1 MKYQFF
7 KKFLSAALSAAML
20 LTVTPSMLAG
30 AEDAEPGSV
39 YNLKWPD
46 AGLTQ
51 WGGQGTVPD
60 WALNATPEEQEA
72 TIKAIQKEYEDQK
85 AAGYDL
91 GIIEHPE
98 FDGNGFN
105 TWADMVNV
113 QFVGGDNQG
122 NPWGQSN
129 RDWAI
134 IIAPFPGMAFSV
146 KGHVVK
152 TFTNPKT
159 AISNAFEWTNPENG
173 ETLFWQMFDDGE
185 YFIAADGTGGVNNGW
200 GFAPGS
206 QLKGS
211 VVDAMV
217 YAYADKAYN
226 DVPIGLTKQDGQ
238 VDDATGIVYQE
249 FFGPYST
256 GKTQQTDR
264 QDTAYGSYG
273 ISYLVGKSLDAEE
286 AFIVTDKIMTAW
298 ADTWGNPTAT
308 NPDRFS
314 VSGAPIANQ
323 VVGEDGSVSQ
333 LFEKVEITVSADGVA
348 TVKNT
353 DNSLKNF
360 AIEGGVNFVNGNDI
374 TVVVGHGAD
383 VTKLTASFEI
393 SEKAAVSPAAGETDF
408 TNPVTYTVTAE
419 NGDKATYTV
428 TVVVAPETPAA
439 ADKEAADKVDAAIEA
454 LPAADELYLS
464 DREKVQAVRA
474 AYEALT
480 PLQRYIVTKMDKL
493 TEAEKAIAALEAN
506 PLRVTMVGDS
516 ITEGVG
522 ASSSSKNYVSQTQ
535 KLLGSEFDVFNAG
548 VSGKT
553 LMSTPEAYTNTGRYT
568 EGKNFAPDVVTI
580 MLGTNDGKDRYWG
593 LNSATQYNAEQFERE
608 LTALINVYRDL
619 PSKPVVMVAT
629 SPTVYGKRVDT
640 IDDNYVSQI
649 IEVQKKVAADMGC
662 PVIDINA
669 YTKNHENWFDD
680 GVHPNNTGHAEMAK
694 EFAKAVAEV
703 NKAALSYIQV
713 GDQTLELKDGV
724 FEYTGSVEA
733 GAEIPTV
740 TAVGA
745 NGAEVTVEQNAEGEL
760 PMDVTITVISKNGNY
775 KSVYTVALKE
785 DNIIPGDMNNDG
797 QVNIQDVMEAC
808 KVLARKSADKDPTAD
823 EMARGNL
830 DGDNT
835 FSINDVME
843 ICKILARNA

>member
-1 MKYQFF
+1 MKKEFF

-30 AEDAEPGSV
+30 AEDGDVENVLGIT
-39 YNLKWPD
+39 WMD
-46 AGLTQ
+46 
-51 WGGQGTVPD
+51 GTSWVTGTLPE
-60 WALNATPEEQEA
+60 WAQNATPEEKQA
-72 TIKAIQKEYEDQK
+72 TIDAINQEYLRQAE
-85 AAGYDL
+85 AGYDL
-91 GIIEHPE
+91 GEGEGDNH
-98 FDGNGFN
+98 GLSSYSN
-105 TWADMVNV
+105 MVIV
-113 QFVGGDNQG
+113 QFKDGDNVTS
-122 NPWGQSN
+122 PWDAN
-129 RDWAI
+129 RKWGA
-134 IIAPFPGMAFSV
+134 IIAPFPGMAFSITDRMAARWDYRLPI
-146 KGHVVK
+146 G
-152 TFTNPKT
+152 
-159 AISNAFEWTNPENG
+159 NALEWTDPSTGKTN
-173 ETLFWQMFDDGE
+173 TWQMFYNTE
-185 YFIAADGTGGVNNGW
+185 TFIAAGSTDGTNW

-206 QLKGS
+206 TLKNDDL
-211 VVDAMV
+211 VEAMV
-217 YAYADKAYN
+217 KAYAQTAYYN
-226 DVPIGLTKQDGQ
+226 TDLKRPHNLGLLLDNAKI
-238 VDDATGIVYQE
+238 DDTTGIVYQE
-249 FFGPYST
+249 FFGNDST
-256 GKTQQTDR
+256 GVAPNRKDTD
-264 QDTAYGSYG
+264 QHKWGV
-273 ISYLVGKSLDAEE
+273 SYLVAGSADASEV
-286 AFIVTDKIMTAW
+286 FIVTDKIMTAW
-298 ADTWGNPTAT
+298 GTTWGNGAS
-308 NPDRFS
+308 NAPDRFS
-314 VSGAPIANQ
+314 VTGAPIANQ
-323 VVGEDGSVSQ
+323 VTDEEGNVSQ
-333 LFEKVEITVSADGVA
+333 LFEKARITVTADGAV
-348 TVKNT
+348 TIQST

-360 AIEGGVNFVNGNDI
+360 AIEGGVNFVEGNDI
-374 TVVVGHGAD
+374 TVVVGHDVD

-439 ADKEAADKVDAAIEA
+439 ADKEAVDKVDAAIEA

-535 KLLGSEFDVFNAG
+535 KLLGSEFNVFNAG

-553 LMSTPEAYTNTGRYT
+553 LMSTPEAYTSTGRYT

-703 NKAALSYIQV
+703 NKAALSSIQV